1 MTMVVMMMA
10 TMTILSGL
18 RRVCH
23 FFAKWSLIPGMN
35 CYAIYAYVPTTM
47 MIMMMMMMLVV
58 MMMTT
63 MMMMMTI
70 VIAIAMTCHDF
81 PFFAT

>member
-1 MTMVVMMMA
+1 MTMVVMMA

-18 RRVCH
+18 RRVFH
-23 FFAKWSLIPGMN
+23 FFARWSLIPGMN

-47 MIMMMMMMLVV
+47 MMMMMMM
-58 MMMTT
+58 MTT
-63 MMMMMTI
+63 MTMTI
-70 VIAIAMTCHDF
+70 VIAIAMTCYDL

>member
-47 MIMMMMMMLVV
+47 MMT
-58 MMMTT
+58 MTT
-63 MMMMMTI
+63 MTMTI
-70 VIAIAMTCHDF
+70 VIAIAMTCYDL